1 MMQEIA
7 SGTFRAARRAIGL
20 GFVFALFTACG
31 AEPDTGSSAADVTR
45 GLLSAAGANAETA
58 NRAPG
63 QRPSPVR
70 DVSIEDL
77 GFDRGSSDAPIRI
90 IEMSD
95 YGCGYCRQFHLETF
109 PSLRAEFI
117 DTGIVEW
124 KFVPYVTG
132 MFENSMPAL
141 RAAECTLEQSPDAFE
156 RLNEQ
161 LWHEQAAW
169 KGSNDAAGLVRSWA
183 GAAGA
188 DMERF
193 DDCLANGRRADRIT
207 ASAALAREMGVRG
220 TPTFMVLGYGPLQG
234 ALPLDTFRRV
244 LLSVQEQVI
253 GG

>member
-1 MMQEIA
+1 MTQEIA
-7 SGTFRAARRAIGL
+7 SGTFQARRAIGL
-20 GFVFALFTACG
+20 VLVLASFTACG
-31 AEPDTGSSAADVTR
+31 SETDAESSGTDVTR
-45 GLLSAAGANAETA
+45 GLLSAVGAEAGGA

-70 DVSIEDL
+70 DVPLEEL
-77 GFDRGSSDAPIRI
+77 GFNRGSSDAPIRI

-109 PSLRAEFI
+109 PSLKAEFI

-132 MFENSMPAL
+132 MFENSMPTL
-141 RAAECTLEQSPDAFE
+141 RATECTLEQSSDAFE
-156 RLNEQ
+156 RLNER

-188 DMERF
+188 DLERL
-193 DDCLANGRRADRIT
+193 DDCLANGRRVDRIT
-207 ASAALAREMGVRG
+207 AGATLAREMGVRG

-244 LLSVQEQVI
+244 LLSVQEQLP
-253 GG
+253 GR